1 MTTVGTVSSH
11 HNLPK
16 GLQTE
21 AFEGQEKGLYIFH
34 LYRSSEM
41 RRDGSS
47 KDRGNILKRTTPDEA
62 DGVVWD
68 LHVHARDWSQRQR
81 TSEANALSLHNL
93 GTYLTFDAITY
104 QGLARGH
111 EFTVF
116 LDHINSDSILFDYDA
131 LQISEV
137 CSLQVK
143 IAD

>member
-1 MTTVGTVSSH
+1 
-11 HNLPK
+11 
-16 GLQTE
+16 
-21 AFEGQEKGLYIFH
+21 
-34 LYRSSEM
+34 M
-41 RRDGSS
+41 RDNGSS
-47 KDRGNILKRTTPDEA
+47 KGGDGILERTTPDEA

-81 TSEANALSLHNL
+81 TSEANALSRTQFRNISR
-93 GTYLTFDAITY
+93 FDAITY

-137 CSLQVK
+137 RSLQVK